1 MKVIIRGIGVEVTD
15 GMENYIQEKAKSFV
29 EKFFD
34 DSEDVEIKAH
44 MEVEKL
50 QHFAEFTMFFHSYIL
65 RGESVTLDMYDSID
79 EAFKNI
85 ETQYIRHKDRIK
97 DKNWKIH
104 GLEETPEKYAEKK
117 KKNEANEDEL
127 EIIRR
132 KRFILKPM
140 YDEEA
145 IMQMDL
151 LGHNFYVYLDAETN
165 NIHVAYKRKEGHF
178 GIIETE

>member
-1 MKVIIRGIGVEVTD
+1 MRVNIRGKGVEITE
-15 GMENYIQEKAKSFV
+15 GMDNYVQEKARVFID
-29 EKFFD
+29 KFFGD
-34 DSEDVEIKAH
+34 LDDVEIQGR
-44 MEVEKL
+44 MRVEKL
-50 QHFAEFTMFFHSYIL
+50 KHSAEFTMHFHSYVL
-65 RGESVTLDMYDSID
+65 RGESVTADMYSSID

-85 ETQYIRHKDRIK
+85 ETQYRKHKERLSR
-97 DKNWKIH
+97 KNGKIH
-104 GLEETPEKYAEKK
+104 GLKETNIKT
-117 KKNEANEDEL
+117 NDNNEDEL

-140 YDEEA
+140 NEEEA

-151 LGHNFYVYLDAETN
+151 LGHNFYVYLDADTN